1 MDRSSS
7 SLEISERICAVFIPL
22 IGIIQAVVL
31 SFTACFDRHLPPK
44 KLQYTIDDLRRIASN
59 SLCMFCS
66 FPLCQE
72 LMVMVF
78 SFWRYVFVGAG
89 DIAVTVNEVEAL
101 LELFKKL
108 SSSVID
114 DGLIHKVNQIS
125 SLFYFLYMHA
135 FLFWFF
141 LILMGFLRWILCVST
156 VLNWDRFEELWAN
169 LKG

>member
-59 SLCMFCS
+59 SLF
-66 FPLCQE
+66 
-72 LMVMVF
+72 
-78 SFWRYVFVGAG
+78 
-89 DIAVTVNEVEAL
+89 TVNEVEAL

-114 DGLIHKVNQIS
+114 DGLIHKEDLKLALLKTPAGDN
-125 SLFYFLYMHA
+125 
-135 FLFWFF
+135 
-141 LILMGFLRWILCVST
+141 LIL
-156 VLNWDRFEELWAN
+156 DRVDSVCQPITLFFKFTHCSSISYDCWEVRSPI
-169 LKG
+169 